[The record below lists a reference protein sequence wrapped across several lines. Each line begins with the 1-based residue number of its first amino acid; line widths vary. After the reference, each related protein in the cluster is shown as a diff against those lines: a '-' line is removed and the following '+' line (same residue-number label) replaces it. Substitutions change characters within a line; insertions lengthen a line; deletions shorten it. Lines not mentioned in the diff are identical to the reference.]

1 MHQKSLNQNQE
12 EANKNDNEKKS
23 FDIILA
29 QIFPNLDFS
38 VEEKALF
45 YEMLEKQEFKR
56 GTSLLIVGQKVTD
69 NYYVESGCLRTYF
82 IDESGKEHT
91 LQFAIH
97 DWWISDYTAFFSE
110 GKAILNIE
118 ILQDSVLL
126 RVSKSDM
133 DCLFSEVA
141 GLETFFR
148 KKMEKSF
155 ASFQKRILANLS
167 QSATERYLDFVA
179 NYPNIEQQVKNYH
192 IASYLGIT
200 TETLSRIRKELS
212 HS

>member
-1 MHQKSLNQNQE
+1 MNSTNPTENISKSVVNAAFKGQTFSDNQE
-12 EANKNDNEKKS
+12 IIIAEKFQQLELKKGDFLLKNGEQVAN
-23 FDIILA
+23 
-29 QIFPNLDFS
+29 Q
-38 VEEKALF
+38 
-45 YEMLEKQEFKR
+45 
-56 GTSLLIVGQKVTD
+56 
-69 NYYVESGCLRTYF
+69 YYVENGCLRTFYV
-82 IDESGKEHT
+82 DDSGKEHT

-110 GKAILNIE
+110 EKAILSIE
-118 ILQDSVLL
+118 VLQDSVLYQI
-126 RVSKSDM
+126 SKKDM
-133 DCLFSEVA
+133 DSLFEQVES
-141 GLETFFR
+141 LNSFFR
-148 KKMEKSF
+148 KKMERAF

>member
-1 MHQKSLNQNQE
+1 MNSTNPTENISKSVVNSAFKGQIFSDNQE
-12 EANKNDNEKKS
+12 IIIAEKFQQLELKKGDFLLKNGEQVAN
-23 FDIILA
+23 
-29 QIFPNLDFS
+29 Q
-38 VEEKALF
+38 
-45 YEMLEKQEFKR
+45 
-56 GTSLLIVGQKVTD
+56 
-69 NYYVESGCLRTYF
+69 YYVESGCLRTFYV
-82 IDESGKEHT
+82 DDSGKEHT

-110 GKAILNIE
+110 EKAILSIE
-118 ILQDSVLL
+118 VLQDSVLYQI
-126 RVSKSDM
+126 SKKDM
-133 DCLFSEVA
+133 DSLFEQVES
-141 GLETFFR
+141 LNSFFR
-148 KKMEKSF
+148 KKMERAF